1 MARKMFAEDN
11 KEEEHLGFMEDFEP
25 PHFEPYQCT
34 MKDEGLMNFMV
45 EETDPESYNP
55 LNDPR

>member
-1 MARKMFAEDN
+1 MFAEDN